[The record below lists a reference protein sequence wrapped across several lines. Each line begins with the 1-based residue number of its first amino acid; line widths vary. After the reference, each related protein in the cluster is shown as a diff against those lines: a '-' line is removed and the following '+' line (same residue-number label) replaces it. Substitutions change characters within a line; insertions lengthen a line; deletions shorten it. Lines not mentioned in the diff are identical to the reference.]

1 MDYEIDSDHVINME
15 INGVNLTI
23 SYTKNKNEKIKDL
36 ILDIL
41 MNNYENRM
49 QEYIEKGLQK
59 AENVV

>member
-23 SYTKNKNEKIKDL
+23 CFSKNKNKKIKDL
-36 ILDIL
+36 ILDVL
-41 MNNYENRM
+41 MNNYGNRM

>member
-1 MDYEIDSDHVINME
+1 ME

-23 SYTKNKNEKIKDL
+23 CFSKNKNEKIKDL
-36 ILDIL
+36 ILDVL

>member
-15 INGVNLTI
+15 INALNLTI
-23 SYTKNKNEKIKDL
+23 CFSKNKNEKIKDL
-36 ILDIL
+36 ILDVL